1 MKKLTFKILSFNIVN
16 KKFSLKEVEGYQI
29 DSIASIYHERDYWYV
44 VELESGLRICEAKTK
59 QDAINKYQED
69 ETKEQIKNAHKLD
82 IYKHQKNLFIEMKG
96 QN

>member
-1 MKKLTFKILSFNIVN
+1 MKKLTFKILTFNIVN

-29 DSIASIYHERDYWYV
+29 DSIAGVFHERDYWYV

-59 QDAINKYQED
+59 QDAINKYQEE
-69 ETKEQIKNAHKLD
+69 ETKEKIKSAHKLV
-82 IYKHQKNLFIEMKG
+82 IYMHQKNLFKEMKG